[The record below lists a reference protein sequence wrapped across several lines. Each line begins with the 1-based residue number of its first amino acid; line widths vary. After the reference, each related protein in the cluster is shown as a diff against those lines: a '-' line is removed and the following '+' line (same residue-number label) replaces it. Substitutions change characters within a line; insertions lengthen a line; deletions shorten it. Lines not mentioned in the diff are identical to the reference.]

1 MPFGEFIIDYYRKRP
16 YQSAVIDPISGVGG
30 DSEEVIVGSELGAPL
45 FMKLSNTVIMKR
57 RSEKSKPVPLLLRS
71 NTLDSYGERML
82 FQPWR
87 SVEELHQK
95 QTEEDKER
103 QKQNRLQLFPMAIFP
118 VDEEGSRRRSRGET
132 MSE

>member
-1 MPFGEFIIDYYRKRP
+1 MGGEGR
-16 YQSAVIDPISGVGG
+16 
-30 DSEEVIVGSELGAPL
+30 APL
-45 FMKLSNTVIMKR
+45 SMKLSNTVIMKK

-71 NTLDSYGERML
+71 NTLDSYGERLL

-87 SVEELHQK
+87 SAEELHQK

-118 VDEEGSRRRSRGET
+118 GDEERSRGET
-132 MSE
+132 LSE